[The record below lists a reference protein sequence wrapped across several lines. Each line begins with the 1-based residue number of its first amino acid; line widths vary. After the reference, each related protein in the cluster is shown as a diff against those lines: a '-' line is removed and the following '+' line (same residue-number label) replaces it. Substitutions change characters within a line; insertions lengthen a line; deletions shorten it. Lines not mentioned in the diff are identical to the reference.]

1 MAKSKMKLNYKRAKR
16 ERNKIKEDISLKKQT
31 KSFLINLVSVILFIG
46 VVYLGVLG
54 LSALGAFEK
63 GYTRPT
69 KEETSISY
77 EYILIGTVFNRSEK
91 EYYVIFDD
99 FEKDLHAN
107 ISDIVS
113 NKKLPVYKV
122 DMSKS
127 ENALFKSEESNTKAK
142 DASEL
147 KINDVTVIKF
157 KDHKIAEYITG
168 VENIEAKFK

>member
-1 MAKSKMKLNYKRAKR
+1 MAKSKMKLKYKSPKR
-16 ERNKIKEDISLKKQT
+16 ERNKNKNVVSDEIKI
-31 KSFLINLVSVILFIG
+31 KSFFINLASVLLFIG
-46 VVYLGVLG
+46 LVYLGTLG
-54 LSALGAFEK
+54 LKALGVFDP
-63 GYTRPT
+63 GYTKPT
-69 KEETSISY
+69 KEATKIDY
-77 EYILIGTVFNRSEK
+77 EYILAGTVFDRTEK

>member
-1 MAKSKMKLNYKRAKR
+1 MAKNKMQIKYKRAKR
-16 ERNKIKEDISLKKQT
+16 ERNKNKEEVTFKDEVV
-31 KSFLINLVSVILFIG
+31 SFVKTLGIVIVFVG
-46 VVYLGVLG
+46 VLYLGVLG
-54 LSALGAFEK
+54 LKGLGVFEK
-63 GYTRPT
+63 GYTKPT
-69 KEETSISY
+69 RETTISY
-77 EYILIGTVFNRSEK
+77 EYILIGTVFNRIEK

-113 NKKLPVYKV
+113 NKNLPVYKV
-122 DMSKS
+122 DMSKN
-127 ENALFKSEESNTKAK
+127 ENALFKSEESNPKAK

-157 KDHKIAEYITG
+157 KNNKIVEYITG

>member
-1 MAKSKMKLNYKRAKR
+1 MAKNKMQIKYKRAKR
-16 ERNKIKEDISLKKQT
+16 ERNKNKEEVTFKDELISFCKTLGIVVV
-31 KSFLINLVSVILFIG
+31 FVG
-46 VVYLGVLG
+46 VLYLGVLG
-54 LSALGAFEK
+54 LKALGVFEK
-63 GYTRPT
+63 GYTKPT
-69 KEETSISY
+69 SETTISY
-77 EYILIGTVFNRSEK
+77 EYILIGTVFNRNEK